1 MPAAGVSGVI
11 AVCTYGLYGCA
22 TTRWGMS
29 PAAAASGV
37 FDSFWDTI
45 GFITNGL
52 VFFYAGVATTNFFV
66 RSTQVRGP
74 AGGVTTVKG
83 FQGNSK
89 HHSCGCLSWMSCCAC
104 IAMVLQGPGCIA

>member
-1 MPAAGVSGVI
+1 MLWQLVHCRRCAVSLLRLILLKPVSAVGVSGVI

-74 AGGVTTVKG
+74 AGRVSTTAE
-83 FQGNSK
+83 FRE
-89 HHSCGCLSWMSCCAC
+89 H
-104 IAMVLQGPGCIA
+104 